1 MFLLLSEGG
10 DCSLVAG
17 LSVTLTFL
25 MTVILSFLVA
35 LLVAMFVRV
44 HRRKTKNI
52 PPDPVFL
59 CNVPFSG
66 GHQKEALNMPADVTY
81 EHVQPQ
87 STQEIDN
94 TYEDLA
100 L

>member
-25 MTVILSFLVA
+25 VTVILSSLVA
-35 LLVAMFVRV
+35 LLVTMCV
-44 HRRKTKNI
+44 HRRKTKNT
-52 PPDPVFL
+52 PTDPVCL
-59 CNVPFSG
+59 YDAPFSG
-66 GHQKEALNMPADVTY
+66 GHQKEALNMPANAAY
-81 EHVQPQ
+81 EHVQLL
-87 STQEIDN
+87 STQEIDD